1 MLASHSHM
9 TEASIIKTINEMNM
23 KNNYQSSFSK
33 TMIDETVLLQD
44 IARKNP
50 PPSIMKTIA

>member
-1 MLASHSHM
+1 
-9 TEASIIKTINEMNM
+9 MNM